1 MARPRFHILVT
12 APFAAL
18 AYHRW
23 GPLGALGLAAGGV
36 LVDLDH
42 LADYL
47 WVRHHKQRRHFLA
60 PLHAWELVAA
70 GGALLLW
77 RHRRRG
83 ATRSAPFDAP
93 LAFGAKE
100 AEEEDAEDSASW
112 KGALDDA
119 PRADTGRGSQSG
131 VQALLAGVLA
141 GLVLHLVQDV
151 IANRPRHAG
160 VYALLY
166 RLRHGF
172 DRDRIGWED
181 HQAFHDWSDKP
192 WYTWI

>member
-18 AYHRW
+18 AYRRL

-42 LADYL
+42 LADYF
-47 WVRHHKQRRHFLA
+47 WVRHHKERQHFLA

-70 GGALLLW
+70 GGAFLLW
-77 RHRRRG
+77 RRH
-83 ATRSAPFDAP
+83 ALRSAPPGFALKQEDAP
-93 LAFGAKE
+93 LLPPA
-100 AEEEDAEDSASW
+100 
-112 KGALDDA
+112 
-119 PRADTGRGSQSG
+119 GRPAAQT
-131 VQALLAGVLA
+131 LLAGLLA
-141 GLVLHLVQDV
+141 GLALHLVQDV

-192 WYTWI
+192 WYTWF